1 MVQLPPRLIP
11 NGWEVYH
18 PDGGSRVVYEA
29 HKRGHETR
37 GTWAWTGRWQGNGV
51 MTAPF
56 AARHSTRQAD
66 RGLPNSNGNGG
77 FAFGL
82 AASHQGMMAV
92 MMIGV
97 VASSHE

>member
-1 MVQLPPRLIP
+1 
-11 NGWEVYH
+11 
-18 PDGGSRVVYEA
+18 
-29 HKRGHETR
+29 
-37 GTWAWTGRWQGNGV
+37 